1 MLRAAMFLVAALN
14 APAAFGDAYPSKPIR
29 IIVPFGAGGIADFT
43 VRTVA
48 QKMGVALGQPM
59 VIENRPSAGGVIAT
73 QAVAKAE
80 PDGYTLLLMSNGNAV
95 SVGLF
100 KSLPFDTVKDLAPIS
115 TLGFFDLVVITR
127 ADSRFKSLH
136 ELLSFAREQPGKL
149 NIGTINIGSTQN
161 LAGELF
167 KTRAGIDAQVVP
179 FGGTPA
185 LVSALLG
192 GSVDAAVEILG
203 PVMPQVSGKTVRVL
217 AVMGPK
223 RRESMPEV
231 PTVTESG
238 IADFNVASW
247 NALAAPA
254 RTPNEIV
261 ARLNK
266 EINAALA
273 SPDVRARLA
282 ELGVEARGGTPGEA
296 RELLANEIR
305 RWSEVIA
312 KAGIERQ

>member
-1 MLRAAMFLVAALN
+1 
-14 APAAFGDAYPSKPIR
+14 
-29 IIVPFGAGGIADFT
+29 
-43 VRTVA
+43 
-48 QKMGVALGQPM
+48 
-59 VIENRPSAGGVIAT
+59 
-73 QAVAKAE
+73 
-80 PDGYTLLLMSNGNAV
+80 MSNGNAV

-115 TLGFFDLVVITR
+115 TLGFFDIAVIVR
-127 ADSRFKSLH
+127 ADSRFKSLR
-136 ELLSFAREQPGKL
+136 ELLAFAKEQPGKL

-167 KTRAGIDAQVVP
+167 KSRAGIDAQVVP

-185 LVSALLG
+185 LVAAVLG

-203 PVMPQVSGKTVRVL
+203 PVMPQVTGKTVRVL
-217 AVMGPK
+217 ALMGPK
-223 RRESMPEV
+223 RRDSVPEV
-231 PTVTESG
+231 PTVAESG
-238 IADFNVASW
+238 IANFNVASW

-273 SPDVRARLA
+273 SPDVKARLA
-282 ELGVEARGGTPGEA
+282 ELGVEARGGTPAEA

>member
-1 MLRAAMFLVAALN
+1 
-14 APAAFGDAYPSKPIR
+14 
-29 IIVPFGAGGIADFT
+29 
-43 VRTVA
+43 
-48 QKMGVALGQPM
+48 
-59 VIENRPSAGGVIAT
+59 
-73 QAVAKAE
+73 
-80 PDGYTLLLMSNGNAV
+80 
-95 SVGLF
+95 
-100 KSLPFDTVKDLAPIS
+100 
-115 TLGFFDLVVITR
+115 
-127 ADSRFKSLH
+127 
-136 ELLSFAREQPGKL
+136 
-149 NIGTINIGSTQN
+149 
-161 LAGELF
+161 
-167 KTRAGIDAQVVP
+167 
-179 FGGTPA
+179 
-185 LVSALLG
+185 VSALLG

-223 RRESMPEV
+223 RREAMPEV
-231 PTVTESG
+231 PTVAESG

-261 ARLNK
+261 ARLSK

-305 RWSEVIA
+305 RWSDVIA